1 LARVVSKLVVS
12 NLKKAFVGA
21 VGQVVPVLNGV
32 CLEAEAGEML
42 AVVGPSG
49 AGKSTL
55 LHLIGG
61 LEPADAG
68 TITLDDFEVTVA
80 TEQALAEY
88 RAAQLGFAFQFHHL
102 LPDLTAEENV
112 AMPLFINRRS
122 KESSLGEARKL
133 LHELGLSAQARQLI
147 GSLSGGEQQRVAI
160 ARAMVAKPRLLLA
173 DEPTGNLDASIGEEI
188 ENILLRYCREYS
200 AIVVVATHNE
210 GLAAKCDRRVGLL
223 KSGQWSMNSGQW
235 SVVSG

>member
-1 LARVVSKLVVS
+1 M
-12 NLKKAFVGA
+12 
-21 VGQVVPVLNGV
+21 PVLNGL
-32 CLEAEAGEML
+32 CLDAEAGEML

-61 LEPADAG
+61 LERADAG

-80 TEQALAEY
+80 TEPALADY
-88 RAAQLGFAFQFHHL
+88 RATQLGFAFQFHHL

-122 KESSLGEARKL
+122 GESSLEEARRL
-133 LHELGLSAQARQLI
+133 LHEVGLSAQARQLI

-160 ARAMVAKPRLLLA
+160 ARAMVTKPRLLLA
-173 DEPTGNLDASIGEEI
+173 DEPTGNLDASIGLEI
-188 ENILLRYCREYS
+188 EGILLRYCREYS
-200 AIVVVATHNE
+200 AIVLVATHNE
-210 GLAAKCDRRVGLL
+210 GLAAKCDRRVELSSGQWSGG
-223 KSGQWSMNSGQW
+223 KSGQWSVISGQ
-235 SVVSG
+235 